1 MRRVA
6 KRPETGQGGGQ
17 VFAGTG
23 YLSLDFAA
31 QCAALRAVAWLQVRG
46 GERVPSRSMLGTR
59 SAKAHKAALAWLASI
74 RMCEKATAGKSPR
87 WLVEP
92 HEVQSVT
99 GPTTSSRDSGDRAGA
114 GNRRLPGRATD
125 RAGIGAAGNGGDVA
139 SDRGRGPADRAQAA
153 KPGRGRSARQLADAS
168 Q

>member
-6 KRPETGQGGGQ
+6 KRPETAQGGGQ

-46 GERVPSRSMLGTR
+46 GEHVPSRSMLGTR

-92 HEVQSVT
+92 HEVQSVGT
-99 GPTTSSRDSGDRAGA
+99 TTSSRDSGDRAGES
-114 GNRRLPGRATD
+114 NRRLPGRAAART
-125 RAGIGAAGNGGDVA
+125 GIGAAGVRGDVA
-139 SDRGRGPADRAQAA
+139 ADRGRGPADRAQAA
-153 KPGRGRSARQLADAS
+153 KPSRGRSARQLADAP